1 MAPPYTELEKT
12 RLWAA
17 VESAIRD
24 LVSNN
29 DLVESTARPYIVGYL
44 CQKLLNERQVVGEG
58 MSVRS
63 ETITSDNHDE
73 IEWDESYFKF
83 CNFEEFSESGLVC
96 SDFHTC
102 SFKKI
107 DWYWSLFSGCNFI
120 NCSFVDCTFAG
131 TSFPDSRFIDCELVN
146 CKFIQDNLGGE
157 CDFSNS
163 WAYGCSIENS
173 PGFRPENSSDI
184 SCVRFWRAVRARE

>member
-1 MAPPYTELEKT
+1 MDHPYTELEKT

-17 VESAIRD
+17 VESAIKD

-29 DLVESTARPYIVGYL
+29 DLVESTARAYIVGYL
-44 CQKLLNERQVVGEG
+44 CQKLINERQGVVEG

-63 ETITSDNHDE
+63 ETITSDNHNQM
-73 IEWDESYFKF
+73 EWNESYFKY
-83 CNFEEFSESGLVC
+83 CNFEEFSEYGFVS
-96 SDFHTC
+96 SDFHAC

-107 DWYWSLFSGCNFI
+107 DWYWNLFSGCNFI

-131 TSFPDSRFIDCELVN
+131 TSFPECRFIDCELVN

-163 WAYGCSIENS
+163 WAHGCSIENS

-184 SCVRFWRAVRARE
+184 PCVRFWRAVRAAE